1 MVVILVI
8 RDKNPATEV
17 YPICKTA
24 QTHPGKL
31 EGYVTDGNRMYFVT
45 TYKMEPEELSK
56 HWSACGIEVTGIV
69 GE

>member
-1 MVVILVI
+1 MVVTLVI

-56 HWSACGIEVTGIV
+56 H
-69 GE
+69 